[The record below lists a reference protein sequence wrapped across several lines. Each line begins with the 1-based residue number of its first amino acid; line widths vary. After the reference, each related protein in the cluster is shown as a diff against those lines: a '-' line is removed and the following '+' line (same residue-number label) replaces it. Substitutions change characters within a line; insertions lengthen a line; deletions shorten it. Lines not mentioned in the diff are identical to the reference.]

1 MRNPFAPSPR
11 RTATVPAPRAVPAR
25 GVVPGEEFLDPP
37 LRRDERA
44 RPPEVSL
51 QGIDPR
57 VDSIAAMPSVH
68 LVARP
73 GAGGEAAA
81 CPRSVEE
88 LLARPDGH
96 VLRRLVLDVRPFRDV
111 LEARGGWNLLAQLV
125 RDPAD
130 RVTNAVFRS
139 AVAEAPA
146 GPSLGRVLEEGDVD
160 ADVRIVGEGDSV
172 AGRCRIDLGRARLT
186 LVPLLTSNERV
197 TRRLAE
203 ALARPR
209 DRAVRRCLEQ
219 ALADLL
225 VDRPLGDL
233 VGLHRE
239 PPHCAVPGTWRR
251 ASSAAGST
259 PEVAAEATV
268 EAVPVTT

>member
-37 LRRDERA
+37 LRRDDRPA
-44 RPPEVSL
+44 PPEVSL

-57 VDSIAAMPSVH
+57 VDSVAAVPAVH

-73 GAGGEAAA
+73 GTGDAA

-139 AVAEAPA
+139 AVAEVPA

-186 LVPLLTSNERV
+186 LVPLLTSSERV

-239 PPHCAVPGTWRR
+239 APQCAVPGTWRR
-251 ASSAAGST
+251 ATSAAGST

-268 EAVPVTT
+268 EAVPVGT